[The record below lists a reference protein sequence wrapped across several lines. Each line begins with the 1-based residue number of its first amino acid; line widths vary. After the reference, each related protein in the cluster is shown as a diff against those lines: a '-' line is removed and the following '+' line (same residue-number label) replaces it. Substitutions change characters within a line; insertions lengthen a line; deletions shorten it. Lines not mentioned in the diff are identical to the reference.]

1 MKKFKKEI
9 GDSIISYINKLRVY
23 NSLSELN
30 HTNNSIVLISINN
43 GFNSLEYYSEMFKKI
58 IGISPSKYRK
68 LNLFKDN
75 NFIDVEIQGNIIEL
89 YSFISKVREYKKNRK
104 PKGNPVLIR
113 SIFIYIL
120 NIFISLIVLLGN
132 YSKELRFSISTLE
145 IDSNLLVILSVVILI
160 FSTSLFTVSI
170 LLDSLFQ
177 RSLYLENSM
186 PSLFNSC

>member
-1 MKKFKKEI
+1 MYSNELICNILEFIDNNFKRDISIEEITFRFSYNRYYIMKKFKKEI

-30 HTNNSIVLISINN
+30 HSNNSIVLISINN

-75 NFIDVEIQGNIIEL
+75 NFIEVEIQGNIIEL

-113 SIFIYIL
+113 SIF
-120 NIFISLIVLLGN
+120 
-132 YSKELRFSISTLE
+132 R
-145 IDSNLLVILSVVILI
+145 
-160 FSTSLFTVSI
+160 
-170 LLDSLFQ
+170 
-177 RSLYLENSM
+177 
-186 PSLFNSC
+186 